1 MTIKFS
7 ALAAAWVIFV
17 PIFTAAQTQDTTRK
31 DTIPPISKPKTL
43 KAAIVTGQRPL
54 VEHLI
59 DRTVINPE
67 ALIANAG
74 ASALDVL
81 DNSPGV
87 TVDQNGAITLQ
98 GKSGVQ
104 VFIDDRPTYLSGED
118 LANYL
123 RSMPSST
130 IDRIE
135 LMPNPPAKYDA
146 AGGAGVINIR
156 TKRIKEKGF
165 NGNLN
170 LAYGQGV
177 YTRTNNSLN
186 LNYRY
191 GRLNLSASFA
201 YILNNTYNQVHLNR
215 YFDQSITG
223 ISPNFFQHSYTRPIS
238 DNYNTRLALDFYSTE
253 KTTLGV
259 VFTGLLTTGS
269 RHTTSTSQL
278 TGPQDQPDST
288 ILADNRDNRRF
299 EHGGINL
306 NYRHA
311 YDKKGWEHTID
322 LDYLTYQ
329 TRLDQT
335 FVNDSYYPD
344 GTLYDSTLET
354 GHLPSTIH
362 IFAAKTDYTQP
373 LADGITLSAGLKS
386 SYTRTDNL
394 ADYYNIVDQTP
405 FPDYAQTNHFIYSE
419 NINAAY
425 VNATRNFR
433 RLSLQTGLRFE
444 NTIANGHQL
453 GNPQVP
459 DSSFSRN
466 YNGLFPTLYLQYKL
480 DTSGKQ
486 LIEFNY
492 GRRVDRPYYASLNPF
507 LSPLDKFTYN
517 AGNPFLLPSYSD
529 EFQLSYIFKKI
540 TATLFYTYIR
550 DKIDDLVQIVN
561 GIYYSRPGNLDN
573 TYMAGMETDINVDP
587 FRWFNFHLYV
597 RLMEQRTL
605 SAFYTGTLDTKGF
618 QYYYRPILT
627 FKPGGGWTVQLT
639 GFYQGKLV
647 SEQFIDLPRYAVNFS
662 LAKKLSPDATLRLNI
677 NDIFHTINY
686 SWDIGYLA
694 GTTAD
699 YHNVTDTRNIVLA
712 FSYHFGKAI
721 KGSRKHEATG
731 AESEQGRVGN

>member
-1 MTIKFS
+1 MTINFT
-7 ALAAAWVIFV
+7 ALAAAWVIFA
-17 PIFTAAQTQDTTRK
+17 PIFTAAQSQDTTRK
-31 DTIPPISKPKTL
+31 DTIPPVAKPKTL
-43 KAAIVTGQRPL
+43 KTVIVTGTRPL

-67 ALIANAG
+67 ALISNAG
-74 ASALDVL
+74 VSALDVL

-104 VFIDDRPTYLSGED
+104 VFIDDKPTYLSGED

-146 AGGAGVINIR
+146 AGTAGIINIR

-170 LAYGQGV
+170 LAYGQGI

-191 GRLNLSASFA
+191 GRLNLATSFG
-201 YILNNTYNQVHLNR
+201 YNLNNTYNEVHLNR

-223 ISPNFFQHSYTRPIS
+223 ISPNFFQYSYTRPIHN
-238 DNYNTRLALDFYSTE
+238 NYNTRLALDFYSTD
-253 KTTLGV
+253 KTTLGIGL
-259 VFTGLLTTGS
+259 TGMLTTGS
-269 RHTTSTSQL
+269 GRTTSTSL
-278 TGPQDQPDST
+278 LSGAQDQPDST
-288 ILADNRDNRRF
+288 ILADNRDNRKF
-299 EHGGINL
+299 ENGGINL

-329 TRLDQT
+329 TRLNQT

-344 GTLYDSTLET
+344 GALYDSTLET
-354 GHLPSTIH
+354 GHLPTTIH

-386 SYTRTDNL
+386 SYTHTDNI
-394 ADYYNIVDQTP
+394 ADYYNVIGGTAE
-405 FPDYAQTNHFIYSE
+405 PDYTQTNHFIYSE
-419 NINAAY
+419 NINSAY

-433 RLSLQTGLRFE
+433 RLSLQAGLRFE

-466 YNGLFPTLYLQYKL
+466 YNGLFPTFYLQYKF
-480 DTSGKQ
+480 DSGGRDQ
-486 LIEFNY
+486 IIFNY
-492 GRRVDRPYYASLNPF
+492 GRRVDRPYYGQLDPF
-507 LSPLDKFTYN
+507 LFPLDKFTYN
-517 AGNPFLLPSYSD
+517 AGNPFLLPSYTD
-529 EFQLSYIFKKI
+529 VLQLSYTYKKI
-540 TATLFYTYIR
+540 TATLFYNYIH
-550 DKIDDLVQIVN
+550 DKIDGLVQIVN

-573 TYMAGMETDINVDP
+573 TYVAGMETDISLDP
-587 FRWFNFHLYV
+587 FKWFNFRLYI

-618 QYYYRPILT
+618 QYYYRPVLT
-627 FKPGGGWTVQLT
+627 FKPGGDWTMQLS
-639 GFYQGKLV
+639 GFYQAKLV
-647 SEQFIDLPRYAVNFS
+647 TEQFVDLPRYAVNFS
-662 LAKKLSPDATLRLNI
+662 LAKKLSADATLRLNF

-699 YHNVTDTRNIVLA
+699 YHNVTDTRNIVLS

-721 KGSRKHEATG
+721 KDSRKHESTG
-731 AESEQGRVGN
+731 AESEQQRVGN